1 MLELA
6 GRNGVR
12 MAYRSLEE
20 VREAYHFRNL
30 QDFLDLYY
38 RGVEVLREREDFRE
52 LTLAYLR
59 KARSQGVLHAEVF
72 FDPQA
77 HTRRGLRFETVVEG
91 IHSALEEEGMS
102 VKLLMCFLRDL
113 PEEEAMRT
121 LEEALPY
128 RDWITGVGLDSAEV
142 GHPPS
147 NFRRVFKRAREEGFL
162 AVAHAGEE
170 GPPEYVWEALE
181 LGALR
186 IDHGNRAMEDE
197 RLVEELVRRKI
208 PLTLCP
214 LSNLRLGVVRDLRE
228 HPLLRMLERGLRV
241 TVNSDD
247 PAYFGG
253 YVNENYLAIQE
264 ALGLGREELAAL
276 ARHSFE
282 ASFLRE
288 EEKRKGLRELE
299 EYVKRWEEGR

>member
-1 MLELA
+1 
-6 GRNGVR
+6 
-12 MAYRSLEE
+12 
-20 VREAYHFRNL
+20 
-30 QDFLDLYY
+30 
-38 RGVEVLREREDFRE
+38 
-52 LTLAYLR
+52 
-59 KARSQGVLHAEVF
+59 
-72 FDPQA
+72 
-77 HTRRGLRFETVVEG
+77 
-91 IHSALEEEGMS
+91 
-102 VKLLMCFLRDL
+102 
-113 PEEEAMRT
+113 
-121 LEEALPY
+121 
-128 RDWITGVGLDSAEV
+128 
-142 GHPPS
+142 
-147 NFRRVFKRAREEGFL
+147 
-162 AVAHAGEE
+162 VAHAGEE

-181 LGALR
+181 LGVLR
-186 IDHGNRAMEDE
+186 IDHGNRVMEDE

-264 ALGLGREELAAL
+264 AMGLGREELAAL